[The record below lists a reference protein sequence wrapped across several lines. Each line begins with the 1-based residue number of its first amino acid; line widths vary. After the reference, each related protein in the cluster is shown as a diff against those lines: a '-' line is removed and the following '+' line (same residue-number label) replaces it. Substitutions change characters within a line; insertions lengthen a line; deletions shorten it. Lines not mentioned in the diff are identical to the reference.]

1 MCNGIDHDHND
12 EVTCQKNEIMIEVLP
27 DGSIK
32 MYTGAFDNVVHTDA
46 ERLVLNLKKA
56 YGGEAVVEKR
66 KKVDN
71 YFKLSNDLYNQARS

>member
-12 EVTCQKNEIMIEVLP
+12 EQVCAKNEIKIEVLP

-32 MYTGAFDNVVHTDA
+32 IYTGSFDNVVHTDA

-56 YGGEAVVEKR
+56 YGGEAITEKR
-66 KKVDN
+66 KRISHQDYMK
-71 YFKLSNDLYNQARS
+71 FSNLLEL